1 MSLSSLRR
9 EYPIAGILPGWYFR
23 VKEVSFGCYV
33 AEGQDTSGRTVSR
46 KGLDAEA
53 LLAQAVCDAKE
64 IIESSSQRGASRS

>member
-1 MSLSSLRR
+1 MSPMSLKK

-23 VKEVSFGCYV
+23 VKEVSFGCFT
-33 AEGQDTSGRTVSR
+33 AEGQDLSGRTVSR

-64 IIESSSQRGASRS
+64 IMESCSPRGDGLS